1 MTATTVHIVSLGC
14 ARNDVDSDELA
25 GRLEAGGFRLV
36 GEPAD
41 AEAIVVNTCGFIESA
56 KKDSI
61 DTVLAAAD
69 LKGSGVTQRVVA
81 VGCMAERYGTEL
93 ASALPEADAVLGF
106 DAYAD
111 IDDRLRRLMA
121 GEVLES
127 HIPSDRRKL
136 LPISPSRRPV
146 AAASIVVP
154 GMGQPDAHASAAP
167 ASGPRTFRRRLA
179 DGPSAPLKIASGC
192 DRRCAFCAIP
202 SFRGAFVSRPLDDVV
217 AEAQRLVAQGVR
229 EVFLVSENTSSYG
242 KDRGE
247 MDALEHLLYELN
259 GVDGLEW
266 IRVSYLQPAEIRPG
280 LIETMCVLDKVVP
293 YFDLSFQHAAP
304 RVLRRMRRFGDPDS
318 FLGLLDRIR
327 SLAPRAGVRSNV
339 IVGFP
344 GETDAD
350 LDILIDFIN
359 EARLDVLGVF
369 PYSDEEGTEGERLSG
384 HLDAD
389 AIADRFEWVSGLA
402 TELMDQRAD
411 ERIGERVRVLV
422 ESIEDADAV
431 GRAEHQGPEV
441 DGSTTLVG
449 AGAHMA
455 VGDLVWGRV
464 AASDGA
470 DLIAHEEI
478 RR

>member
-1 MTATTVHIVSLGC
+1 MTASTVHIVSLGC

-36 GEPAD
+36 DEPAD
-41 AEAIVVNTCGFIESA
+41 AEAIVVNTCGFVESA

-61 DTVLAAAD
+61 DTLLAAAD
-69 LKGSGVTQRVVA
+69 LKASGVTRRVVA

-93 ASALPEADAVLGF
+93 ARALPEADAVLGF

-121 GEVLES
+121 GEALES
-127 HIPSDRRKL
+127 HVPGDRRKL
-136 LPISPSRRPV
+136 LPISPSRRPG

-154 GMGQPDAHASAAP
+154 GLGQDGLAGAAP
-167 ASGPRTFRRRLA
+167 ASGPRVFRRRLA
-179 DGPSAPLKIASGC
+179 DGPSAPVKIASGC

-202 SFRGAFVSRPLDDVV
+202 SFRGAFVSRPLDDIV
-217 AEAQRLVAQGVR
+217 AETRVLVEQGVR

-247 MDALEHLLYELN
+247 LDALEHLLHDLN
-259 GVDGLEW
+259 LVDGLEW

-280 LIETMCVLDKVVP
+280 LIETMCALDKVVP

-350 LDILIDFIN
+350 LEILIDFVN

-402 TELMDQRAD
+402 TELMEQRAD

-441 DGSTTLVG
+441 DGSTTLAGVG
-449 AGAHMA
+449 ARLR

-464 AASDGA
+464 TASDGA
-470 DLIAHEEI
+470 DLIAREET